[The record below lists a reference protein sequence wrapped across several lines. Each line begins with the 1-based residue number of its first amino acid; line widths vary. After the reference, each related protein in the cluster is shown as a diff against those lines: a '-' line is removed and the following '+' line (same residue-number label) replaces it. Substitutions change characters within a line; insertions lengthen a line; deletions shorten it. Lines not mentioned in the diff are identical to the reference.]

1 MSSTVFHHYQDV
13 ISIFNNCFELKYN
26 TKLFKGNDEPIY
38 LPATKER
45 LHHSIFF
52 AHGFFSSA
60 LHECS
65 HWLIAG
71 SARREQTDY
80 GYWYMPDGRSALQ
93 QQLFQQVE
101 VKPQAIEW
109 ILSKAAN
116 YRFRLS
122 IDNLNG
128 DESGTDE
135 FREAIYQQ
143 ILYYCEQ
150 GLSPRA
156 KLFRQELC
164 RFYGTP
170 EDLKIQQFDSQE
182 LYAFS

>member
-1 MSSTVFHHYQDV
+1 LSNTVFHHYYDV
-13 ISIFNNCFELKYN
+13 ITIFNKCFELKYN
-26 TKLFKGNDEPIY
+26 TKLLKGDDEPIY
-38 LPATKER
+38 LPATEDCP
-45 LHHSIFF
+45 HHSIFF

-71 SARREQTDY
+71 SARRELIDY
-80 GYWYMPDGRSALQ
+80 GYWYMPDGRTATQ
-93 QQLFQQVE
+93 QKLFQQAE

-128 DESGTDE
+128 DESNTDE

-143 ILYYCEQ
+143 IQYYCEQ
-150 GLSPRA
+150 GLSSRA
-156 KLFRQELC
+156 NAFRRELC

-170 EDLKIQQFDSQE
+170 EDLHIQQFATEE
-182 LYAFS
+182 LCAFS